1 MDREPTEEA
10 PMIVVT
16 GGASGIGAAVA
27 RRAVAAGAAIGIIDL
42 DEARAGALAA
52 ELGRRC
58 TYAGCDVADEASV
71 EAALRRMSAGMPP
84 IGGLVCCAGQPDL
97 PTPIEA
103 TPVDHWRRIFD
114 VHLTGTFVA
123 CKVIGGAIAR
133 SGKGG
138 SVVTTA
144 SVVGFNPGPVLA
156 YGAAKA
162 ATVNLTKSLAV
173 QWAPCGVRV
182 NAVAPGWT
190 ETPFLTRA
198 RAEGRRDLAPILCAS
213 PQGRLLRPEEIAEVI
228 WFLLSPAA
236 SAVTGE
242 TIVCDG
248 GTLAGAGWSAFGGV
262 PTGDASFEGRF
273 SHPPD
278 GRG

>member
-1 MDREPTEEA
+1 MGHEVAGEA
-10 PMIVVT
+10 RMIVVT

-27 RRAVAAGAAIGIIDL
+27 RRAAAAGIPVGILDL
-42 DEARAGALAA
+42 DEARAGAFAA
-52 ELGRRC
+52 ELGGRC
-58 TYAGCDVADEASV
+58 SFAGCDVSDETSV
-71 EAALRRMSAGMPP
+71 EAALEQVTEGMPP
-84 IGGLVCCAGQPDL
+84 VEGLVCCAGQPDL
-97 PTPIEA
+97 PTPIEM
-103 TPVDHWRRIFD
+103 TPVDHWRRILD

-133 SGKGG
+133 SGEGG
-138 SVVTTA
+138 SIVTTA

-173 QWAPCGVRV
+173 QWARCDVRV

-198 RAEGRRDLAPILCAS
+198 RAEGRRDLAPIVSAS
-213 PQGRLLRPEEIAEVI
+213 PQARLLRPEEIAEVI

-236 SAVTGE
+236 SAVTGQ

-248 GTLAGAGWSAFGGV
+248 GTLAGAGWLPFGGI
-262 PTGDASFEGRF
+262 PTGDAE
-273 SHPPD
+273 P
-278 GRG
+278 

>member
-1 MDREPTEEA
+1 MGDEPAREA
-10 PMIVVT
+10 RMIVVT

-27 RRAVAAGAAIGIIDL
+27 RRAVASGAAVGIIDL
-42 DEARAGALAA
+42 DEARADAFAA
-52 ELGRRC
+52 EVGGRC
-58 TYAGCDVADEASV
+58 SYASCDVADEVSV
-71 EAALRRMSAGMPP
+71 KAALEQVSEGMPP
-84 IGGLVCCAGQPDL
+84 VGGLVCCAGQPDL
-97 PTPIEA
+97 PTPIE
-103 TPVDHWRRIFD
+103 TTSVDHWRRILD

-133 SGKGG
+133 FGRGG

-173 QWAPCGVRV
+173 QWARRGVRV

-198 RAEGRRDLAPILCAS
+198 RAEGHRDLAPIVSAS
-213 PQGRLLRPEEIAEVI
+213 PQARLLRPEEIAEVI

-242 TIVCDG
+242 TIACDG
-248 GTLAGAGWSAFGGV
+248 GTLAGAGWLPFGGFLK
-262 PTGDASFEGRF
+262 GDAE
-273 SHPPD
+273 PA
-278 GRG
+278 